1 MVLVDWL
8 VNVMVGVQLNGPL
21 KYVAEIILYHVHHRR
36 RERNV
41 KGNSYELLAVQE

>member
-8 VNVMVGVQLNGPL
+8 VSVLVSVQLNGPL

-36 RERNV
+36 KERNV
-41 KGNSYELLAVQE
+41 KVKSYELLVFQE